1 MAREAYGACV
11 AKLYRRGKTWWYQF
25 QGERFSTKC
34 TDKEAAQAVFA
45 SVVFASRFHEGI
57 APLAV
62 MAAERLH
69 GDAQPRGT
77 GKSTELCQ

>member
-1 MAREAYGACV
+1 MQASIKTEANGMV
-11 AKLYRRGKTWWYQF
+11 SWRL
-25 QGERFSTKC
+25 
-34 TDKEAAQAVFA
+34 DPEAAQAVFA

-69 GDAQPRGT
+69 GDAQPRVAGRR
-77 GKSTELCQ
+77 TELCQ

>member
-1 MAREAYGACV
+1 MQASIKTEADGMV
-11 AKLYRRGKTWWYQF
+11 NWRL
-25 QGERFSTKC
+25 
-34 TDKEAAQAVFA
+34 DPEAAQAVFA

-69 GDAQPRGT
+69 GAGELGVT
-77 GKSTELCQ
+77 GRRKELCQ

>member
-1 MAREAYGACV
+1 MQASI
-11 AKLYRRGKTWWYQF
+11 KT
-25 QGERFSTKC
+25 E
-34 TDKEAAQAVFA
+34 TDGMVNWRLDPEAAQAVFA

-69 GDAQPRGT
+69 GDEQPGAA
-77 GKSTELCQ
+77 GKRTELCQ

>member
-1 MAREAYGACV
+1 MQASIKTEADGMV
-11 AKLYRRGKTWWYQF
+11 SWRL
-25 QGERFSTKC
+25 
-34 TDKEAAQAVFA
+34 DPEAAQAVFA

-69 GDAQPRGT
+69 DDAQPCATRRR
-77 GKSTELCQ
+77 TELCQ

>member
-1 MAREAYGACV
+1 MQASIKTEADGMV
-11 AKLYRRGKTWWYQF
+11 SWQL
-25 QGERFSTKC
+25 
-34 TDKEAAQAVFA
+34 DPEAAQAVFA

-69 GDAQPRGT
+69 GDAQPRVT
-77 GKSTELCQ
+77 GRRTELCQ

>member
-1 MAREAYGACV
+1 MQASIKTEADGMV
-11 AKLYRRGKTWWYQF
+11 SWRL
-25 QGERFSTKC
+25 
-34 TDKEAAQAVFA
+34 DPEAAQAVFA

-69 GDAQPRGT
+69 GYAQPRVT
-77 GKSTELCQ
+77 RRRTELCQ

>member
-1 MAREAYGACV
+1 MRASIKTEADGMV
-11 AKLYRRGKTWWYQF
+11 SWRL
-25 QGERFSTKC
+25 
-34 TDKEAAQAVFA
+34 DPEAAQAVFA

-69 GDAQPRGT
+69 GDAQPRAT
-77 GKSTELCQ
+77 GRRTELCQ

>member
-1 MAREAYGACV
+1 MQASIKTEADGMV
-11 AKLYRRGKTWWYQF
+11 SWHL
-25 QGERFSTKC
+25 
-34 TDKEAAQAVFA
+34 DPEAAQAVFA

-69 GDAQPRGT
+69 GDAQPRAT
-77 GKSTELCQ
+77 GRRTELCQ

>member
-1 MAREAYGACV
+1 MQASIKTEANGTV
-11 AKLYRRGKTWWYQF
+11 NWRL
-25 QGERFSTKC
+25 
-34 TDKEAAQAVFA
+34 DPEAAQAVFA

-69 GDAQPRGT
+69 GDEQPRAT
-77 GKSTELCQ
+77 GRRTELCQ

>member
-1 MAREAYGACV
+1 MQVSIKTEADGMV
-11 AKLYRRGKTWWYQF
+11 NWRL
-25 QGERFSTKC
+25 
-34 TDKEAAQAVFA
+34 DPEASEAVFA

-69 GDAQPRGT
+69 GDTPLCVT
-77 GKSTELCQ
+77 GRRKELCQ

>member
-1 MAREAYGACV
+1 MQVSIKTEADGMV
-11 AKLYRRGKTWWYQF
+11 SWRL
-25 QGERFSTKC
+25 
-34 TDKEAAQAVFA
+34 DPEAAQAVFA

-69 GDAQPRGT
+69 GDAQPRVT
-77 GKSTELCQ
+77 GRRTELCQ

>member
-1 MAREAYGACV
+1 MRASI
-11 AKLYRRGKTWWYQF
+11 KTEVDGMVSW
-25 QGERFSTKC
+25 RL
-34 TDKEAAQAVFA
+34 DPEAAQAVFA
-45 SVVFASRFHEGI
+45 SVVFASRFHEEI

-69 GDAQPRGT
+69 GNAQPRGT

>member
-1 MAREAYGACV
+1 MKASI
-11 AKLYRRGKTWWYQF
+11 KT
-25 QGERFSTKC
+25 E
-34 TDKEAAQAVFA
+34 TDGMVNWRLDPEAAQAVFA

-69 GDAQPRGT
+69 GDTQPCVT
-77 GKSTELCQ
+77 GRRKELCQ

>member
-1 MAREAYGACV
+1 MQASIKTEADGMV
-11 AKLYRRGKTWWYQF
+11 NWRL
-25 QGERFSTKC
+25 
-34 TDKEAAQAVFA
+34 DPEAAQAVFA

-69 GDAQPRGT
+69 GHEQPLVTVRR
-77 GKSTELCQ
+77 TELCQ

>member
-1 MAREAYGACV
+1 MQASI
-11 AKLYRRGKTWWYQF
+11 KT
-25 QGERFSTKC
+25 E
-34 TDKEAAQAVFA
+34 TDGMVNWRLDPEAAQAVFA

-69 GDAQPRGT
+69 GDVQPCVT
-77 GKSTELCQ
+77 GRRKEVCQ

>member
-1 MAREAYGACV
+1 MQASI
-11 AKLYRRGKTWWYQF
+11 KT
-25 QGERFSTKC
+25 E
-34 TDKEAAQAVFA
+34 TDGMVNWRLDPETAQAVFA

-69 GDAQPRGT
+69 SDAQPSVT
-77 GKSTELCQ
+77 GRRKELCQ

>member
-1 MAREAYGACV
+1 MHASI
-11 AKLYRRGKTWWYQF
+11 KT
-25 QGERFSTKC
+25 E
-34 TDKEAAQAVFA
+34 TDGMVNWRLDPEAAQAVFA

-69 GDAQPRGT
+69 SDAQPRETRGR
-77 GKSTELCQ
+77 KELCQ